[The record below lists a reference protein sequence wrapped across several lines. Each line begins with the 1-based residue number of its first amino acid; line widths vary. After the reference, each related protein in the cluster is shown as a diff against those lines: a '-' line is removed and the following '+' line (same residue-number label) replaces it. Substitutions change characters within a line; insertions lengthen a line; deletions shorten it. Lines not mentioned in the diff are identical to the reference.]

1 MSTPVV
7 ETSNLSAPAADAGP
21 ATAAAAT
28 SLPPPPS
35 SGLFVATGR
44 RKSAVARVRVTPGQ
58 GKISINGRELNDYF
72 KVVSERDAVTSPLSA
87 TKTTGMVNI
96 NVSVAGGGRHG
107 QADAVRLGVSRAL
120 VKAEKRYEPALRDLG
135 FLTRDSREVERKK
148 YGRRGARRR
157 FQFSKR

>member
-1 MSTPVV
+1 MSMPVAESPNMSV
-7 ETSNLSAPAADAGP
+7 SAAEP
-21 ATAAAAT
+21 AAAA

-44 RKSAVARVRVTPGQ
+44 RKSAVARVRVAPGQ
-58 GKISINGRELNDYF
+58 GKISINGRELDDYF
-72 KVVSERDAVTSPLSA
+72 KVVSERDAVISPLTA
-87 TKTTGMVNI
+87 TKTTGMLNI

-107 QADAVRLGVSRAL
+107 QADAIRLGVSRAL

-148 YGRRGARRR
+148 YGRSGARRR

>member
-1 MSTPVV
+1 MSTPVA
-7 ETSNLSAPAADAGP
+7 ETSNVTAPAAD
-21 ATAAAAT
+21 TAAAAT
-28 SLPPPPS
+28 LPPPPS

-44 RKSAVARVRVTPGQ
+44 RKSAVARVRVMPGQ

-72 KVVSERDAVTSPLSA
+72 KVVSERDAVTAPLAA
-87 TKTTGMVNI
+87 TKTTGMINI

-120 VKAEKRYEPALRDLG
+120 VKAEKRYEAALRDLG

>member
-1 MSTPVV
+1 MSTPA
-7 ETSNLSAPAADAGP
+7 TDMPTMTAPAAEP
-21 ATAAAAT
+21 AAAAT
-28 SLPPPPS
+28 LPPPPS
-35 SGLFVATGR
+35 SGLFIATGR

-58 GKISINGRELNDYF
+58 GKILINGRELNDYF

-87 TKTTGMVNI
+87 TKTTGMINI